1 VHLRVFCG
9 KEKKF
14 TVTVLL
20 IINNRVVAM
29 KDPFEVLQKKE
40 KDLLRVKKE
49 IEALRVA
56 AGLLED
62 EPVKTADHPIK
73 KVADVS

>member
-1 VHLRVFCG
+1 
-9 KEKKF
+9 
-14 TVTVLL
+14 
-20 IINNRVVAM
+20 M